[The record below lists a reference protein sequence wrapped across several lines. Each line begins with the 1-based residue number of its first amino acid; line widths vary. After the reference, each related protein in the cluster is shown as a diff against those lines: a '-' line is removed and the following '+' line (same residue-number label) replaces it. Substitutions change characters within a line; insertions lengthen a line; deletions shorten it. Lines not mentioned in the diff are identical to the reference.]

1 MPDLQSALTELAS
14 VAAACVVAAPA
25 SASGASDDGLLE
37 LQRSLANSTRRLET
51 AAAALAAEV
60 AHRSRRELGYDGLA
74 QKHGVRTPEALVQAV
89 TGSTSAGAR
98 RLVRVGTLVAHHSG
112 LFEEPSEPWL
122 ADVLAAASAGALSA
136 DVVDAIRNG
145 LGSPSAAIS
154 PDALAEAARWLL
166 AQAATVSVETVASL
180 ARERRDDLDAAG
192 VALREEE
199 LRQKRFARVTR
210 LVDGT
215 TRLVA
220 VLDPE
225 SAAIVV
231 PALDAATSPRRGGP
245 RFVDPDEIAR
255 AEAIVADERTTEQ
268 IALDALVELIDVA
281 VRGES
286 SHVLGARRPAV
297 RVLVTQRDLE
307 CGEGAGELE
316 GQSAAI
322 SVATVERLACEG
334 GIIPIKFDHDGRALN
349 LGRAQRLHNA
359 RQREVI
365 AARDGGCVVPGCDR
379 PPSWTEV
386 HHIVPWIEGGE
397 TSVDDAVLLCRHHHL
412 LMHNNGWRIR
422 RSGGE
427 YWLHPPAGVSGK
439 PVLLESKSRTMR
451 RLLRSA

>member
-1 MPDLQSALTELAS
+1 MPDFQSALAELAS
-14 VAAACVVAAPA
+14 VATDCVLSAPT
-25 SASGASDDGLLE
+25 SASSASDDGLLE
-37 LQRSLANSTRRLET
+37 LQRSLADSTRLLET

-74 QKHGVRTPEALVQAV
+74 QKRGVRTPEALVQAV
-89 TGSTSAGAR
+89 TGSSSADAR
-98 RLVRVGTLVAHHSG
+98 RLVRVGTLVARNSG

-122 ADVLAAASAGALSA
+122 ADVLSAAGAGAVSA
-136 DVVDAIRNG
+136 EVVDAIRGG
-145 LGSPSAAIS
+145 LGSPSSAIS
-154 PDALAEAARWLL
+154 PDALADAASWLL
-166 AQAATVSVETVASL
+166 AQAGTVSVEQVAAL
-180 ARERRDDLDAAG
+180 ARERRDDLDATG
-192 VALREEE
+192 VALREQE
-199 LRQKRFARVTR
+199 LREKRFARVTR

-245 RFVDPDEIAR
+245 RFVDPAEIVR
-255 AEAIVADERTTEQ
+255 AEALIADERTTEQ
-268 IALDALVELIDVA
+268 IAVDALVELIDVA

-286 SHVLGARRPAV
+286 SHVLGARRPTM

-322 SVATVERLACEG
+322 SIATVERLACEG
-334 GIIPIKFDHDGRALN
+334 GIIPIQFDSRGRALN
-349 LGRAQRLHNA
+349 LGRAKRRHNA
-359 RQREVI
+359 RQRTVI

-386 HHIVPWIEGGE
+386 HHIVPWSEGGE
-397 TSVDDAVLLCRHHHL
+397 TSVDDGVLLCRHHHL

-422 RSGGE
+422 RSGSD
-427 YWLHPPAGVSGK
+427 YWLHPPAGVAGL